1 MSLEDKVARTV
12 GYLKWAMT
20 GCLFC
25 VVAGCGSNFGFP
37 GVYRINV
44 EQGNVVNEEMVEKL
58 RPGLNKRQVR
68 YIMGTPLIEDS
79 FHDDRW
85 DYRYLLRNGNETLA
99 ETRLT
104 LWFDGDELA
113 RAEGPDA
120 PDWAVSDASDTE
132 DAGGTETMAVDV
144 SETTEADS
152 TDETVETVE
161 TVETETDAT
170 GTAAGEADLTDTAET
185 AL

>member
-1 MSLEDKVARTV
+1 M
-12 GYLKWAMT
+12 GYLKWMMT
-20 GCLFC
+20 GCLLC
-25 VVAGCGSNFGFP
+25 VLAGCGSNFGFP

-79 FHDDRW
+79 FHADRW
-85 DYRYLLRNGNETLA
+85 DYRYLLRNGTETLV

-120 PDWAVSDASDTE
+120 PDWAVSDAPDTE
-132 DAGGTETMAVDV
+132 EAGITETAEADTTKTAT
-144 SETTEADS
+144 SET
-152 TDETVETVE
+152 
-161 TVETETDAT
+161 
-170 GTAAGEADLTDTAET
+170 DLADTAET

>member
-1 MSLEDKVARTV
+1 MARTV

-132 DAGGTETMAVDV
+132 DAGGTETMEVDV
-144 SETTEADS
+144 PETTEADS
-152 TDETVETVE
+152 

>member
-1 MSLEDKVARTV
+1 MARTF
-12 GYLKWAMT
+12 GYLKLTVA

-25 VVAGCGSNFGFP
+25 ALASCGSNFGFP

-44 EQGNVVNEEMVEKL
+44 EQGNVVNAEMVEKL

-85 DYRYLLRNGNETLA
+85 DYRYLLRNGTETIA

-104 LWFDGDELA
+104 LWFDGEELA
-113 RAEGPDA
+113 RVEGPDA
-120 PDWAVSDASDTE
+120 PEWAVSDA
-132 DAGGTETMAVDV
+132 
-144 SETTEADS
+144 TEADL
-152 TDETVETVE
+152 TDVTDADV
-161 TVETETDAT
+161 TETA
-170 GTAAGEADLTDTAET
+170 EADLTDTADT

>member
-1 MSLEDKVARTV
+1 VARTF
-12 GYLKWAMT
+12 GYLKWAVA

-25 VVAGCGSNFGFP
+25 ALASCGSNFGFP

-79 FHDDRW
+79 FHADRW
-85 DYRYLLRNGNETLA
+85 DYRYLLRNGTETLM

-132 DAGGTETMAVDV
+132 DAGVTEPMDADV
-144 SETTEADS
+144 TETTEADS

-161 TVETETDAT
+161 TETESDAT
-170 GTAAGEADLTDTAET
+170 DTAAGEADLTDTAET

>member
-1 MSLEDKVARTV
+1 MARTI
-12 GYLKWAMT
+12 GYLKLAVA

-25 VVAGCGSNFGFP
+25 ALASCGSNFGFP

-44 EQGNVVNEEMVEKL
+44 EQGNVVNAEMIEKL

-85 DYRYLLRNGNETLA
+85 DYRYLLRNGTETIA

-113 RAEGPDA
+113 RVEGPDA
-120 PDWAVSDASDTE
+120 PEWAVSDATE
-132 DAGGTETMAVDV
+132 DDITNATDTDVTETA
-144 SETTEADS
+144 
-152 TDETVETVE
+152 
-161 TVETETDAT
+161 
-170 GTAAGEADLTDTAET
+170 EADLTDTADT

>member
-1 MSLEDKVARTV
+1 M
-12 GYLKWAMT
+12 GYLKLAMT
-20 GCLFC
+20 GCLLC
-25 VVAGCGSNFGFP
+25 ALAGCGSNFGFP

-79 FHDDRW
+79 FHADRW

-120 PDWAVSDASDTE
+120 PDWAVGDASDSE
-132 DAGGTETMAVDV
+132 VTETMDAGSIDM
-144 SETTEADS
+144 TEVDS
-152 TDETVETVE
+152 TDT
-161 TVETETDAT
+161 AT
-170 GTAAGEADLTDTAET
+170 GETDLTDTAET

>member
-1 MSLEDKVARTV
+1 
-12 GYLKWAMT
+12 
-20 GCLFC
+20 
-25 VVAGCGSNFGFP
+25 AGCGSNFGFP

-79 FHDDRW
+79 FHADRW
-85 DYRYLLRNGNETLA
+85 DYRYLLRNGTETLM

-104 LWFDGDELA
+104 LWFDDDALA

-132 DAGGTETMAVDV
+132 DAAVTETMDADV
-144 SETTEADS
+144 SDTTDADS
-152 TDETVETVE
+152 TEI
-161 TVETETDAT
+161 DAT
-170 GTAAGEADLTDTAET
+170 DTAAGEADLTDTTET

>member
-1 MSLEDKVARTV
+1 M
-12 GYLKWAMT
+12 GYLKLATT
-20 GCLFC
+20 GCLLC
-25 VVAGCGSNFGFP
+25 ALAGCGSNFGFP

-85 DYRYLLRNGNETLA
+85 DYRYLLRNGTETLA

-120 PDWAVSDASDTE
+120 PDWAISDASDSE
-132 DAGGTETMAVDV
+132 QVDVTETMDADSSDMPEVDG
-144 SETTEADS
+144 SETATG
-152 TDETVETVE
+152 
-161 TVETETDAT
+161 ETDLP
-170 GTAAGEADLTDTAET
+170 DIAET